1 MPNRPLKTI
10 YNIVLLFCFLFAAGG
25 YVCAE
30 EETDHA
36 GHDHGSHA
44 NPCDEGQEACHP
56 DPQDSHSDKGEK
68 HSGQDHD
75 SQSDKD
81 EQHDGHDHDSHADK
95 NEKHDGHG
103 HDKHSDHSEE
113 FLEFSWKKAK
123 REGIEMVTIG
133 PAVIQDKQSFYG
145 ETVIDGNTLVHVVPR
160 FPGTLTK
167 VSKMLGDTVQ
177 AGEVLAT
184 VQSNESL
191 SNYEVKAEI
200 DGVIIDQDA
209 TKGEFVSSEKVLFK
223 LANLETTWANIAVPP
238 RLLAS
243 LTVGT
248 PATVISQSTDARLD
262 TRISYIRP
270 TLSEATRSGHARL
283 ELPNQHHQWPPGM
296 FVTVEVSLSERNV
309 PLAVP
314 ESSVLLI
321 ENKPSVFVKAKA
333 PDGDEGFEVRHLKTG
348 RSDGRWVEI
357 TDGLKA
363 GEVVAA
369 GNTFLLKAEMGK
381 SSAEHS
387 H

>member
-1 MPNRPLKTI
+1 MPNKFLITR
-10 YNIVLLFCFLFAAGG
+10 YVFAVLLCVSIGG
-25 YVCAE
+25 FVHAE

-36 GHDHGSHA
+36 GHDH
-44 NPCDEGQEACHP
+44 D
-56 DPQDSHSDKGEK
+56 D
-68 HSGQDHD
+68 
-75 SQSDKD
+75 
-81 EQHDGHDHDSHADK
+81 HADK

-103 HDKHSDHSEE
+103 HDEHGDTSDE
-113 FLEFSWKKAK
+113 FLEFSWKKAEH
-123 REGIEMVTIG
+123 EGIEVVAVG
-133 PAVIQDKQSFYG
+133 PAVIQEKQSFYG
-145 ETVIDGNTLVHVVPR
+145 ETVINGNTLVHVVPR
-160 FPGTLTK
+160 FPGTLTR

-191 SNYEVKAEI
+191 SNYQVKAEI

-243 LTVGT
+243 LQVGT

-262 TRISYIRP
+262 TQISYIRP

-283 ELPNQHHQWPPGM
+283 ELPNQQHQWPPGM

-314 ESSVLLI
+314 DSSVMLI
-321 ENKPSVFVKAKA
+321 ENKPSVFMKAKA
-333 PDGDEGFEVRHLKTG
+333 PDGDEGFELRHLKTG
-348 RSDGRWVEI
+348 RSDGRFVEI
-357 TDGLKA
+357 KDGLRPN
-363 GEVVAA
+363 EIVAA

>member
-1 MPNRPLKTI
+1 MSNRPLKTI
-10 YNIVLLFCFLFAAGG
+10 RKLLFLLCFVFAAGG
-25 YVCAE
+25 YVYAE
-30 EETDHA
+30 EETDHP
-36 GHDHGSHA
+36 GHDSHA
-44 NPCDEGQEACHP
+44 NRCDDDRQACQPNPH
-56 DPQDSHSDKGEK
+56 DSHSEKGEQDD
-68 HSGQDHD
+68 GQDHD
-75 SQSDKD
+75 PHAIKD
-81 EQHDGHDHDSHADK
+81 ENHR
-95 NEKHDGHG
+95 GHG
-103 HDKHSDHSEE
+103 HDEHSGTPKE
-113 FLEFSWKKAK
+113 FLEFPWKNTKH
-123 REGIEMVTIG
+123 EGIDFVTVG
-133 PAVIQDKQSFYG
+133 PAVIQENQSFYG
-145 ETVIDGNTLVHVVPR
+145 ETVINGNSLVHVVPR
-160 FPGTLTK
+160 FPGTLTR

-191 SNYEVKAEI
+191 SNYSVKAEI

-223 LANLETTWANIAVPP
+223 LANLETTWANIAIPP

-243 LTVGT
+243 LKSGT

-262 TRISYIRP
+262 AQITYVRP

-283 ELPNQHHQWPPGM
+283 ELPNQQQQWPPGM
-296 FVTVEVSLSERNV
+296 FITVEVTLSRGDV

-348 RSDGRWVEI
+348 RSDERFIEI
-357 TDGLKA
+357 VDGLKLK
-363 GEVVAA
+363 EVVAA
-369 GNTFLLKAEMGK
+369 GNTFLLTAEMGK